1 MSVSSDSHSPFP
13 VLPTRSDS
21 ARPLSTHSASGQ
33 DSSPSFRFCLIDLIL
48 SVRFSPYQILSRGC
62 GFCLRMP
69 EREFSPKS
77 AFSGAARP
85 QFPEGWGP
93 RRSSLPERPR
103 GAVCRP
109 RPRRPPSPD
118 PAAATCPPPRPLASH
133 PSPQAAGRHCSLGAQ
148 PRSRQQRR
156 AAPSSSR
163 LPSAMSTLP
172 KSPPW
177 CSAIEM
183 RHFLSA
189 SSPALS
195 LPLRCCGSPPAPPT
209 SPPPSPPREHGART
223 ELSRWFGRTGC
234 KMRRGALEGG
244 DRFPAR

>member
-1 MSVSSDSHSPFP
+1 M
-13 VLPTRSDS
+13 
-21 ARPLSTHSASGQ
+21 A
-33 DSSPSFRFCLIDLIL
+33 PS
-48 SVRFSPYQILSRGC
+48 
-62 GFCLRMP
+62 
-69 EREFSPKS
+69 
-77 AFSGAARP
+77 AARDRVAHP
-85 QFPEGWGP
+85 PPTQ
-93 RRSSLPERPR
+93 
-103 GAVCRP
+103 
-109 RPRRPPSPD
+109 RPP
-118 PAAATCPPPRPLASH
+118 PAPPRPLASH

-244 DRFPAR
+244 DRFPARQMTLYPAATSFLGAAAAARRPPTRRRSPRPRVARGLSCRDAAGAGSRRRLCGV

>member
-1 MSVSSDSHSPFP
+1 MWRVSRDLYAENSFLRLEPCCVQNRASTIRSLSPR
-13 VLPTRSDS
+13 T
-21 ARPLSTHSASGQ
+21 
-33 DSSPSFRFCLIDLIL
+33 
-48 SVRFSPYQILSRGC
+48 
-62 GFCLRMP
+62 
-69 EREFSPKS
+69 

-85 QFPEGWGP
+85 QFPEGWAP

-177 CSAIEM
+177 CSVIEM

-195 LPLRCCGSPPAPPT
+195 LPLRFCGSPPAPPT

-234 KMRRGALEGG
+234 KMRCGALEGG
-244 DRFPAR
+244 DRFPARQMTL

>member
-1 MSVSSDSHSPFP
+1 MAPLPRLGKSELLILVSPFASVISQCYTRP
-13 VLPTRSDS
+13 NGLLVLQ
-21 ARPLSTHSASGQ
+21 THT
-33 DSSPSFRFCLIDLIL
+33 
-48 SVRFSPYQILSRGC
+48 
-62 GFCLRMP
+62 P
-69 EREFSPKS
+69 EYRLAGACWLALGGKWDFSPKS

-223 ELSRWFGRTGC
+223 ELSR
-234 KMRRGALEGG
+234 
-244 DRFPAR
+244 